1 MTVDSANFEVLAA
14 SPIPDWVV
22 RVTVKGDGFVPRA
35 VPLDAA
41 VGEVPVVG
49 IVFDLDGGGFVGY
62 LTSAPPDGATLKVG
76 YLDDELTDTGIT
88 FNA

>member
-1 MTVDSANFEVLAA
+1 MTVDSANFEVLAVP
-14 SPIPDWVV
+14 PIPAWAV
-22 RVTVKGDGFVPRA
+22 RVSVRGTGLLVRTIPIGA
-35 VPLDAA
+35 E
-41 VGEVPVVG
+41 VGSIPVEA

-62 LTSAPPDGATLKVG
+62 LATKPPDGATLKVG